1 MDDPDLSAR
10 KHLAGSDPAFPAR
23 REEAWGRIVTALDG
37 VLGPAGYALAR
48 TTWSRVTPAGK
59 SAVHL
64 QRDRYGW
71 DVRIVLRFVT
81 PSGEV
86 PDHPDWPGGEDV
98 TLLVSELADGALV
111 KVHVPG
117 GTGAAADFVVSR
129 RADSIEVR
137 TENATVGW
145 AVRVLGS
152 DEVALGVGAGSV
164 ALAAG

>member
-10 KHLAGSDPAFPAR
+10 QHLAANDPAFPAR
-23 REEAWGRIVTALDG
+23 REEAWGRIVAALDG
-37 VLGPAGYALAR
+37 VLGPAGFVLTK

-98 TLLVSELADGALV
+98 TL
-111 KVHVPG
+111 
-117 GTGAAADFVVSR
+117 ADFFEQPVKDPGTLAFVDVLETPECLDL
-129 RADSIEVR
+129 AVEVLR
-137 TENATVGW
+137 EQ
-145 AVRVLGS
+145 VLPWF
-152 DEVALGVGAGSV
+152 DALHGGPEG
-164 ALAAG
+164 

>member
-23 REEAWGRIVTALDG
+23 REEAWGRIVGALDV
-37 VLGPAGYALAR
+37 VLRPAGFVLTR
-48 TTWSRVTPAGK
+48 TTWNKVTPAGK

-81 PSGEV
+81 PYGEV

-98 TLLVSELADGALV
+98 TL
-111 KVHVPG
+111 
-117 GTGAAADFVVSR
+117 ADFFE
-129 RADSIEVR
+129 RAEGDPGTLAFVD
-137 TENATVGW
+137 
-145 AVRVLGS
+145 VL
-152 DEVALGVGAGSV
+152 DRPECLDLALDILREQVLPWFA
-164 ALAAG
+164 ALHQEDPPRA

>member
-10 KHLAGSDPAFPAR
+10 QQLAANDPAFPAR
-23 REEAWGRIVTALDG
+23 REEAWGGIVAALDG
-37 VLGPAGYALAR
+37 VLGPAGFVLAR
-48 TTWSRVTPAGK
+48 TTWNKVTAAGK

-98 TLLVSELADGALV
+98 TL
-111 KVHVPG
+111 
-117 GTGAAADFVVSR
+117 ADFFEAAVSDPGTLAFIDVLEQPER
-129 RADSIEVR
+129 LDQ
-137 TENATVGW
+137 
-145 AVRVLGS
+145 AVEILREQVLPWF
-152 DEVALGVGAGSV
+152 DALHFPQG
-164 ALAAG
+164 